1 MHVEI
6 CWFEH
11 ASKEFKIFWRCS
23 TYSKQLPC
31 ASTFSLC
38 VSAKN
43 LIGTA
48 RTFSNALC
56 FANPWKWWNSFTRPG
71 NAKFYA
77 IQSMSHWKKGTA
89 CAEPNC
95 RTICGSGRPCT
106 QEAPLKSIVCHF
118 YRFCPFRHVASA
130 PFVALI
136 SSRLALY
143 PAARIFLTHDLVA
156 LGKAENSA
164 RWETKAKSKRNSLDF
179 KSGLVCQLDWT
190 RTRCSGKNW
199 IKYLEPHGGTKT

>member
-1 MHVEI
+1 M
-6 CWFEH
+6 CMLKYAASDLLKFEH

-56 FANPWKWWNSFTRPG
+56 FANPWKRWNSFTRPG

-106 QEAPLKSIVCHF
+106 PEAPLKSIVILSLLSFLSLPSRRVCS
-118 YRFCPFRHVASA
+118 FC
-130 PFVALI
+130 
-136 SSRLALY
+136 SSDFFSLGSL
-143 PAARIFLTHDLVA
+143 PCCTHIL
-156 LGKAENSA
+156 S
-164 RWETKAKSKRNSLDF
+164 
-179 KSGLVCQLDWT
+179 T
-190 RTRCSGKNW
+190 RPCCLWKG
-199 IKYLEPHGGTKT
+199 